1 MEIVRVLINTLEGS
15 SEFLRAFLAPGIA
28 TKDHILGPLM
38 EFPEVRLKNRTSITN
53 IIVGHL

>member
-15 SEFLRAFLAPGIA
+15 SEFLQAFLAPRIA
-28 TKDHILGPLM
+28 IEDYILSLLI
-38 EFPEVRLKNRTSITN
+38 EFPEVRLKNKTSITN